1 MPLAYFRFYA
11 ELNDLLATERRAVT
25 FAYPCNG
32 QSTVKDTIE
41 SIGVPHTEV
50 DLILV
55 NGEPVDF
62 SYRVQDGDR
71 VSVYPVFESIDIASV
86 ARLRPEPLRET
97 RFVLDTHLGTLARYL
112 HMLGFDTLYHRDAA
126 DEELARISRDENR
139 ILLTRDRGLLKRSAV
154 THGHLM
160 RETVPRR
167 QLTEVVEHFDLY
179 RSAALFRR
187 CLRCNTVLC
196 LVDKT
201 TVAARLPE
209 RTRQLHSEFRTC
221 ESCGRVYWSGSH
233 YARMRRM
240 VDEILIQV
248 SKESTD

>member
-1 MPLAYFRFYA
+1 MPLAFFRFYA
-11 ELNDLLATERRAVT
+11 ELNDLLAPERRAVT
-25 FAYPCNG
+25 FEHSCNG

-55 NGEPVDF
+55 NGESVDF

-71 VSVYPVFESIDIASV
+71 VSIYPVFESIDIASV

-97 RFVLDTHLGTLARYL
+97 RFVLDTHLGRLARYL
-112 HMLGFDTLYHRDAA
+112 RMLGLDTLYRRDAA
-126 DEELARISRDENR
+126 DEGLARISRDENR
-139 ILLTRDRGLLKRSAV
+139 ILLTRDRGLLKRSAI

-160 RETVPRR
+160 RETIPRR

-179 RSAALFRR
+179 RAVAPFTR
-187 CLRCNTVLC
+187 CLRCNTVLHS
-196 LVDKT
+196 VDKA

-209 RTRQLHSEFRTC
+209 RTRQLHSEFRSC
-221 ESCGRVYWSGSH
+221 ENCGRVFWSGSH
-233 YARMRRM
+233 YERMLRL
-240 VDEILIQV
+240 VEEILIRV